1 MQTKLLLGAGKGF
14 WPGARCRAA
23 CDGPWPSREKRGR
36 LSPDSLGES
45 QWFSVIRCFPKGL
58 CFKNRNV
65 HHFSP
70 SEGQSCVV
78 LAMGPARPRPQS
90 RRLGRGDG
98 VPHPGIRPCPAGK
111 RMWRGGVCPP
121 ASLSHGG
128 SGGSWK
134 AGVGAG
140 CPVQAASPAPAPP
153 LSSLLLPPLLPAL
166 S

>member
-1 MQTKLLLGAGKGF
+1 MQTKFLRWRGEGVLAWGLVLSCLR
-14 WPGARCRAA
+14 WPVALQ
-23 CDGPWPSREKRGR
+23 RERGQCP
-36 LSPDSLGES
+36 SPDSLGES

-58 CFKNRNV
+58 CFKNRNI

-78 LAMGPARPRPQS
+78 LAVGPARPRPQS

-98 VPHPGIRPCPAGK
+98 APHPGIRPCPAGK

-134 AGVGAG
+134 AVVGAG
-140 CPVQAASPAPAPP
+140 CPVRATSPAPPGP
-153 LSSLLLPPLLPAL
+153 FHPCFCRLH
-166 S
+166 